1 MGLVGPFSSP
11 VRNCRL
17 ENFTHPELSKTT
29 CQFFKK
35 KMKNNLKGFTLI
47 ELMITIAIIGILTA
61 VALPSYNNYIRKGRR
76 IDAKD
81 ALVALQLAQE
91 KFRGNNTAYT
101 TDLAALGLANS
112 STQKYYTIAI
122 SSAASTSFTATASV
136 NASSAQAADAAK
148 CPALSV
154 NEKGFVVDSTA
165 ACWGLS

>member
-1 MGLVGPFSSP
+1 
-11 VRNCRL
+11 
-17 ENFTHPELSKTT
+17 
-29 CQFFKK
+29 
-35 KMKNNLKGFTLI
+35 MKNNKKGFTLI

-61 VALPSYNNYIRKGRR
+61 IALPAYSSYIRKGRR

-81 ALVALQLAQE
+81 ALVAVQLAQE
-91 KFRGNNTAYT
+91 KYRGNNTAYT
-101 TDLAALGLANS
+101 TDLTALGLTSS

-122 SSAASTSFTATASV
+122 SSATNIGFTATATV
-136 NASSAQAADAAK
+136 NAASAQAADAAK